1 MLILSQG
8 KSDLQKLIFTFL
20 LSLMLTGCGFHLR
33 GPLPLAPPLR
43 NIYLQTQDP
52 YGQLTRYL
60 KQFLMHSDVQL
71 VDKMEEASSV
81 LVILSESTTQQLLS
95 LSGTQQTRQ
104 YNLILSVSF
113 QVNDPQGKVLVNPQ
127 VVTETRTLTI
137 KADQILAGSN
147 EANTLY
153 SQMRQAIIYDI
164 MSRLS
169 SKDITSLLV
178 PAKNPL

>member
-1 MLILSQG
+1 MKI
-8 KSDLQKLIFTFL
+8 
-20 LSLMLTGCGFHLR
+20 
-33 GPLPLAPPLR
+33 
-43 NIYLQTQDP
+43 
-52 YGQLTRYL
+52 
-60 KQFLMHSDVQL
+60 SDVRL
-71 VDKMEEASSV
+71 VDKIEEASTV

-104 YNLILSVSF
+104 YNLILSVTF
-113 QVNDPQGKVLVNPQ
+113 QVNDPQGKVLVSPQ

-169 SKDITSLLV
+169 SKDITSLLNTK
-178 PAKNPL
+178 PSL